1 MKKSDIQILNRILR
15 ENKKSR
21 PGLMGSIAGKY
32 GSYYYMNTYMILA
45 SSEAAEGIEPAR
57 DTWDCD
63 KLFDTFNMELIDITI
78 DLEALQAYK
87 KEVRAAKAKDK
98 KPYIIAIHNYNG
110 KKLFLGINPFSLYD
124 LLKFT
129 GTDKIRIN
137 AEGLK
142 DGYYKLPFYAEG
154 PDRKGLCLPVNVNP
168 KNAIEPEAN
177 QEVDI
182 LRAKGLLKGEYRK
195 AVKKEATAEVKEA
208 APEVKPEA
216 IKPAAEMKE
225 AIETP
230 EVKAPAADDPAY
242 LLAVWYAENII
253 LKQKT
258 A

>member
-21 PGLMGSIAGKY
+21 PGLAGSIAGKY
-32 GSYYYMNTYMILA
+32 GSYYYMNTYMVLA
-45 SSEAAEGIEPAR
+45 SPEAAEGIEPAR

-63 KLFDTFNMELIDITI
+63 KLFDTFNMELIDISI

-87 KEVRAAKAKDK
+87 KEARAAKAGSK
-98 KPYIIAIHNYNG
+98 KPYIIAIHDGG
-110 KKLFLGINPFSLYD
+110 KMIFLGINPFFLYD

-195 AVKKEATAEVKEA
+195 AVKKEA

-216 IKPAAEMKE
+216 IEPAAEVKE